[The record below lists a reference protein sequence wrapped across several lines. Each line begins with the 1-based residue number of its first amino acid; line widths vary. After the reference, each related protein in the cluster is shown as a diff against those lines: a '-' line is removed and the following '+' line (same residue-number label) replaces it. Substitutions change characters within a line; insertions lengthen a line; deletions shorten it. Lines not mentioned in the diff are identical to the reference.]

1 MDNIRLRNGTEI
13 GVCEITKNLTRRNL
27 ADILSD
33 WLNMGF
39 KDYEDGRALGKMLQT
54 EHRTIQGVI
63 IRFCLGIIIG
73 MSKDVQYTD
82 ARNETPIEMGKKLAK
97 MVEDGELNMGY
108 LI

>member
-1 MDNIRLRNGTEI
+1 MDNVRLRTDTEI
-13 GVCEITKNLTRRNL
+13 SVFDITKNLTRRNL
-27 ADILSD
+27 ADILSE

-39 KDYEDGRALGKMLQT
+39 KDYKDGVALGKMFQT
-54 EHRTIQGVI
+54 EHRTMQGVI
-63 IRFCLGIIIG
+63 IRFCLGVIIG